1 MTDKRRPLHLAWLV
15 GLSASIYALN
25 LAAVTAMQAGTDAA
39 SAAQAA
45 AQAGPAQATLD
56 ALRAHDASVA
66 AAILRASNG
75 LKSGAAQ
82 YTQASHNL
90 DALEQ
95 RLSGL
100 GKSAGTLKSLPSVPT
115 GVGGGG
121 VTAAPVT
128 HTTTGA
134 SGAKP

>member
-1 MTDKRRPLHLAWLV
+1 MTEKRRPLHIA
-15 GLSASIYALN
+15 GLIGLTASIYAVN
-25 LAAVTAMQAGTDAA
+25 LAAVTAMQAGTDSAT
-39 SAAQAA
+39 AAQAA
-45 AQAGPAQATLD
+45 AQAVPAQATLD
-56 ALRAHDASVA
+56 ALRAHDANVA
-66 AAILRASNG
+66 AAIQRASNG

-82 YTQASHNL
+82 YSQASRNL

-100 GKSAGTLKSLPSVPT
+100 GKSAGSLKSLPAVPS